1 MQARH
6 QKIKFYIV
14 SQFLQYNE
22 NESSISRIFNI
33 EIKIIW
39 EVRYQYHN
47 NEVSVS

>member
-33 EIKIIW
+33 EIIW